1 MLLRY
6 ALAVVMGPSRSPI
19 PPMLHPE
26 CKVLKGEGQIDQTVG
41 QPMEEGAHPSLIRAR
56 DAEGVVPVVVIT

>member
-1 MLLRY
+1 
-6 ALAVVMGPSRSPI
+6 
-19 PPMLHPE
+19 MLHPE